1 MSLPADIEPDVKLA
15 SALSP
20 KIALRGVS
28 FPSVSARIIRPLD
41 KAGLDYS
48 LSKVRVYW
56 GVEGEE
62 LRVMLPFGL
71 HAYPIGDPEHRVA
84 EFSIAIRL
92 DYQLRLEGDALVN
105 GIPHF
110 GAICGYMHAWPY
122 FRADIQWLT
131 TKIGLPAL
139 VLPVIVS
146 GDVPDRVLL
155 SAEPLNAA
163 TSGLPPGA
171 EGTRVAPGRR
181 RKRTTAATAGK

>member
-1 MSLPADIEPDVKLA
+1 MSVPADIEPDVKLA
-15 SALSP
+15 FALSP
-20 KIALRGVS
+20 RIALRGVS
-28 FPSVSARIIRPLD
+28 FPSVSARIIRPLG
-41 KAGLDYS
+41 KAVLDYS

-56 GVEGEE
+56 GVDGEE
-62 LRVMLPFGL
+62 LRVILPFGL
-71 HAYPIGDPEHRVA
+71 HAHPMGDPEQRVA
-84 EFSIAIRL
+84 EFSIAVRL
-92 DYQLRLEGDALVN
+92 DYQLRLEGDSLVN

-131 TKIGLPAL
+131 TKIGLPSL

-155 SAEPLNAA
+155 SAEPINAA
-163 TSGLPPGA
+163 TIGLSPAA
-171 EGTRVAPGRR
+171 EGTRAIHGRK